1 MIPGTRN
8 IIVGTAGHID
18 HGKTSLVKA
27 LTGTDA
33 DRLAEEK
40 RRGITI
46 DLGFAHLQI
55 AKDVRIGF
63 IDVPGHERFVRNMLA
78 GAAGIDLVL
87 FVIAADESIKPQTRE
102 HFEICRMLGVQAGV
116 IALTKADLV
125 DPELLEL
132 VRLEVDEF
140 VAGSFL
146 ESAPQIAVSSTTG
159 LGLSELRTAL
169 EAAARKARQKSAG
182 GLFRLP
188 IDRSFTMKGFGTVVT
203 GTMISGSLRRE
214 QEAELYPTGRRL
226 RVRGL
231 QVYGESADRA
241 RAGERTAVNLADIEP
256 GEISR
261 GMVLSEVG
269 VLTPVRAFDARLDL
283 LPSAKALKNNAPIH
297 LHIGAAECEAEVRLL
312 DKSTSLK
319 PGGAAWVRITLREPA
334 LVLPG
339 DRFIVRMFSP
349 VLTIGGGV
357 VVDIGGRKYKRGEDI
372 AGRLSALLTG
382 DAVQRT
388 ELLVAERPDGL
399 TQAALT
405 ALTGLH
411 EIPRSPALLSAGT
424 WLIAASRVASLKEKL
439 TAEVRAFHKAN
450 SLLPGIPKQDL
461 KSRIV
466 PTAAQEI
473 FALLLESATSE
484 VVADGD
490 IVRLKTHRVV
500 LKVDEEQAR
509 AGMEAAFETAG
520 LTAPGV
526 QDVLKSSGLESAR
539 ARSIL
544 QILLRE
550 GRLVKISDDLVL
562 HSTACAQLRQT
573 MADRRGRHFSVPE
586 FKDWTG
592 VSRKYAIPLL
602 EYLDREH
609 VTVRD
614 GDQRKIL

>member
-1 MIPGTRN
+1 MIATRN

-55 AKDVRIGF
+55 APDVRLGF

-102 HFEICRMLGVQAGV
+102 HFEICRLLGVQAGV
-116 IALTKADLV
+116 IALTKADLAG
-125 DPELLEL
+125 PELLEL
-132 VRLEVDEF
+132 VRLEADEF

-146 ESAPQIAVSSTTG
+146 ENAPQIAVSSTTG
-159 LGLSELRTAL
+159 LGLPDLLAAL
-169 EAAARKARQKSAG
+169 EATARKVRQKSAG
-182 GLFRLP
+182 GWFRLP
-188 IDRSFTMKGFGTVVT
+188 VDRSFTMKGFGTVVT

-214 QEAELYPTGRRL
+214 QEVELYPTGRRL

-231 QVYGESADRA
+231 QVYGEAADRA

-256 GEISR
+256 AGIAR
-261 GMVLSEVG
+261 GMVLSEAG
-269 VLTPVRAFDARLDL
+269 RFTPVRVFDARLAL
-283 LPSAKALKNNAPIH
+283 LSSAKPLRNNAPVH
-297 LHIGAAECEAEVRLL
+297 LHAGSAECGAEVRLL
-312 DKSTSLK
+312 DKSSALK
-319 PGGAAWVRITLREPA
+319 PGASAWVRITLREPA
-334 LVLPG
+334 LVLPD

-349 VLTIGGGV
+349 VVTIGGGV
-357 VVDIGGRKYKRGEDI
+357 VVDIGGRKYKRGEEVP
-372 AGRLSALLTG
+372 ARLAALLEGSGT
-382 DAVQRT
+382 QRA
-388 ELLVAERPDGL
+388 ELLVFERPNGIA
-399 TQAALT
+399 QADLI
-405 ALTGLH
+405 ALTGMH
-411 EIPRSPALLSAGT
+411 DVPPSPAILRAGN
-424 WLIAASRVASLKEKL
+424 WLIATSRVAALKEKL
-439 TAEVRAFHKAN
+439 LSELRAFHKAN
-450 SLLPGIPKQDL
+450 TLLPGIPKQDL
-461 KSRIV
+461 RSRIV
-466 PTAAQEI
+466 PEAAPEI
-473 FALLLESATSE
+473 FALLLESALPE
-484 VVADGD
+484 VVADAD

-509 AGMEAAFETAG
+509 ATIESDFEKAG

-526 QDVLKSSGLESAR
+526 QDVLKDSGLEPAR

-550 GRLVKISDDLVL
+550 GRLVRISDDLVL
-562 HSTACAQLRQT
+562 HATAANQLRRT
-573 MADRRGRHFSVPE
+573 LAERRGQRFSVPE

-609 VTVRD
+609 VTARD
-614 GDQRKIL
+614 GDQRVIR